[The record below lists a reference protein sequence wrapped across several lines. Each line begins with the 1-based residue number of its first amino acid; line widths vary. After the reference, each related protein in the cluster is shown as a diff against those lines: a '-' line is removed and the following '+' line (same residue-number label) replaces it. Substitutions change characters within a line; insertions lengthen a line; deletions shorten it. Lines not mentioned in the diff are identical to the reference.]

1 MKATLNTWIVT
12 GAMGLFLAAGCA
24 GPGTSPEQKDQLREG
39 VWRATLTT
47 ESGSRIPFNFEVKTD
62 SSVRYLE
69 VINGD
74 NRLKVDEITVSGDS
88 VRFLMPFFDS
98 EVIALRQ
105 GDSLSGSWVKH
116 LADRDAIMPF
126 QAVRGVA
133 YRFLEYPEPHIANLS
148 GRWATGLVRAGDT
161 RKDKKRV

>member
-1 MKATLNTWIVT
+1 MCIFFFLNIRRPPRPTRTYTLFPYTTLFRSSATHRHIKRIIEMKATLNTWIVT

-47 ESGSRIPFNFEVKTD
+47 ERGSRIPFNFEVKTD
-62 SSVRYLE
+62 SSVRNLE

-74 NRLKVDEITVSGDS
+74 NSLKVDEITVSGVS

-98 EVIALRQ
+98 ELI
-105 GDSLSGSWVKH
+105 
-116 LADRDAIMPF
+116 
-126 QAVRGVA
+126 AVRQ
-133 YRFLEYPEPHIANLS
+133 
-148 GRWATGLVRAGDT
+148 
-161 RKDKKRV
+161 